1 MNFKILVG
9 VSIPVLL
16 LIVIFGCDWDSSE
29 SYSNSQGHEIDISG
43 PYMVII
49 TPYSEMESMILRQ
62 TANKLEGTDNLG
74 RVWTG
79 TLSGIA
85 VTQSAAGTTP
95 QSWKG
100 QVYMETGGSSRYPR
114 SGKINGQ
121 FFTFTEPMGGI
132 DTDNPPAFG
141 VIHTGSGSTS
151 ITIEGMYTKNDGKIG
166 PFSMW
171 TYSEPDRSQG
181 VGTGT

>member
-9 VSIPVLL
+9 VAVPVLL

-29 SYSNSQGHEIDISG
+29 SYSTSQDQLDISG
-43 PYMVII
+43 PYMVTV
-49 TPYSEMESMILRQ
+49 TPYSEITSMILRQ
-62 TANKLEGTDNLG
+62 TGNKLEGTDNLG

-85 VTQSAAGTTP
+85 VAQAAVGTTP

-114 SGKINGQ
+114 SGKINAQ
-121 FFTFTEPMGGI
+121 FFTFSEGPTGF
-132 DTDNPPAFG
+132 DTANPPIFG
-141 VIHTGSGSTS
+141 AIHTGDVTS

-166 PFSMW
+166 PFNMW
-171 TYSEPDRSQG
+171 TYSIVERSEG
-181 VGTGT
+181 AGTGT